1 MLLSLALIESKFRFG
16 LLFCCCFSLALIESK
31 FRFCYF
37 LFCFSLCIHLVLQFF
52 KCRKYRFLTR
62 RIRLDFLQSFIKSFL
77 KAFRIQSPS
86 FSSSSSFLFFFR
98 ATTFRKNTM
107 TKATGR
113 CCAINSGISVYE
125 CFYYSTFVVL

>member
-1 MLLSLALIESKFRFG
+1 MLLSLALIESKFRFC
-16 LLFCCCFSLALIESK
+16 LLFCFSLALIESK
-31 FRFCYF
+31 FRFGL

-62 RIRLDFLQSFIKSFL
+62 RIRLGFLQSFIKFL
-77 KAFRIQSPS
+77 FKIFCIQSPS

-125 CFYYSTFVVL
+125 CFYYTTFVVL